1 MNVQYRGSKTVDSNG
16 EKLTQPLAPVAIV
29 TFTERE
35 REVAVAILEASG
47 YDYDL
52 FANLDEMFAEV
63 AVDGKED
70 FKDFMR
76 EWKEGKEAYN
86 L

>member
-1 MNVQYRGSKTVDSNG
+1 MKVQYRGRRVVDTFG
-16 EKLTQPLAPVAIV
+16 DRLAKPLAPVAIV

-35 REVAVAILEASG
+35 RESAVAILEASG

-52 FANLDEMFAEV
+52 FADHDEMFAEV
-63 AVDGKED
+63 AVDSKED
-70 FKDFMR
+70 YKDFMR
-76 EWKEGKEAYN
+76 EWKAGKEAYN

>member
-1 MNVQYRGSKTVDSNG
+1 MNVQYRGSKTVDGNG
-16 EKLTQPLAPVAIV
+16 EKLTRPLTPVAIV
-29 TFTERE
+29 TFSERE
-35 REVAVAILEASG
+35 REIAVAILEASG

-52 FANLDEMFAEV
+52 FADHDEMFAEV

-70 FKDFMR
+70 YKDFMR
-76 EWKEGKEAYN
+76 EWKAGKEAYN